1 MAVDPKCFTTD
12 FIGEGAEQC
21 ILTDEKG
28 ILDSTVTC
36 GKSTII
42 PKDKIG
48 SCPDAQAAL
57 DAHNEARSRYGANPL
72 LWSKTLAQYAQQVV
86 DTCVFQHS
94 NGQYG
99 ENLAIGTRLSCEQA
113 VDLWVDEEGAYPP
126 GGVPG
131 FSQATGHFSQVVWK
145 DTLQVGCAFKRC
157 PNGNFVA
164 CSYNPPGNYIGQFA
178 EQVGSPGEKPDCYP
192 PESGKSPPVPA
203 PKPNPA
209 PVPNPAPQP
218 PPAPSPPA
226 QQCCFF
232 RICSPIF
239 CRN

>member
-1 MAVDPKCFTTD
+1 VGTP
-12 FIGEGAEQC
+12 
-21 ILTDEKG
+21 
-28 ILDSTVTC
+28 DSTVTC

-57 DAHNEARSRYGANPL
+57 DAHNEARLRYGANPL

-86 DTCVFQHS
+86 DTCVFAHS

-99 ENLAIGTRLSCEQA
+99 ENLAIGTSLSCEEA
-113 VDLWVDEEGAYPP
+113 VDLWVDEESEYPP

-145 DTLQVGCAFKRC
+145 NTLQVGCAFKRC

-164 CSYNPPGNYIGQFA
+164 CAYNPPGNYIGQFA
-178 EQVGSPGEKPDCYP
+178 EQVGTPGEKPDCYP
-192 PESGKSPPVPA
+192 PENGGNQPTVPLPVP
-203 PKPNPA
+203 PPPA
-209 PVPNPAPQP
+209 PGPKPAPQP
-218 PPAPSPPA
+218 PAPVPSPSPPA
-226 QQCCFF
+226 QQCCIFSF
-232 RICSPIF
+232 CSPIF
-239 CRN
+239 CRLVGN